1 MVPRVAGLG
10 EGEEMERRVAAGGAD
25 LDPQAAVAMLGQRAL
40 QHAPVADLMD
50 EALLRVQEILRPDGA
65 HILEWSAETNVLV
78 LRAAVGGQTEQTP
91 SADPG
96 GGPSNQAAYLA
107 KSATP
112 LIIDDVNV
120 DTSADL
126 PPLLSEQGV
135 RSVVSVVI
143 GRTESPWG
151 VLGAFGRSPGQF
163 SLHDAHFLQATANV
177 LAAALQGEGVEAQCQ
192 ERLDRQR
199 NAMLEALQSMAVA
212 LEARDPYTV
221 GHQRRVAKLAVA
233 IGEVL
238 GLDSQRL
245 QGIRLAGIVHNIG
258 KVFLPV
264 DILGREGPLNAIEF
278 GLVKTH
284 PQLGHD
290 LLQGM
295 EFPWP
300 LAEIVFQHHERLDGS
315 GYPRGL
321 RDKQILPEAR
331 IITVADVVEAMVS
344 DRRYRPARDIA
355 TALEE
360 IAENKGR
367 YYDPQVVEVCLE
379 LFREKSFDFD

>member
-1 MVPRVAGLG
+1 
-10 EGEEMERRVAAGGAD
+10 
-25 LDPQAAVAMLGQRAL
+25 MLGQRAV
-40 QHAPVADLMD
+40 QHAPLADLMH
-50 EALLRVQEILRPDGA
+50 EALLQVQEVLRPHGA
-65 HILEWSAETNVLV
+65 HILEWSPETNVLV

-91 SADPG
+91 SAAPG
-96 GGPSNQAAYLA
+96 AGPSTQAAYLA

-120 DTSADL
+120 DTSVDL
-126 PPLLSEQGV
+126 PPLLSEQGA
-135 RSVVSVVI
+135 RSVVSVAI

-151 VLGAFGRSPGQF
+151 VLGAFGRSPSQF
-163 SLHDAHFLQATANV
+163 SLRDAHFLQAVANV
-177 LAAALQGEGVEAQCQ
+177 LAAALQREGVEAQCQ

-258 KVFLPV
+258 KVFLPI

-321 RDKQILPEAR
+321 REEQILPEAR

-367 YYDPQVVEVCLE
+367 YYDPRVVEVCLE